1 MLTLRS
7 CNQEGKVYFYSLQK
21 MLRCFNLE
29 LSQNKL
35 FLPDHLDIVHKK
47 EQEENAALTPFYLE
61 VWCTLSWPV
70 KQNS

>member
-1 MLTLRS
+1 
-7 CNQEGKVYFYSLQK
+7 

-47 EQEENAALTPFYLE
+47 KEQEENAALSPFYQE
-61 VWCTLSWPV
+61 VRCTYHD
-70 KQNS
+70 Q

>member
-1 MLTLRS
+1 
-7 CNQEGKVYFYSLQK
+7 

-47 EQEENAALTPFYLE
+47 EQEENAALTPFYQE
-61 VWCTLSWPV
+61 VRCTLSWPV
-70 KQNS
+70 QQNS

>member
-1 MLTLRS
+1 
-7 CNQEGKVYFYSLQK
+7 

-47 EQEENAALTPFYLE
+47 EQEENAALTPRVFLKPQGISEFCRVPSPTRAAYLSL
-61 VWCTLSWPV
+61 CGAG
-70 KQNS
+70 

>member
-1 MLTLRS
+1 
-7 CNQEGKVYFYSLQK
+7 

-29 LSQNKL
+29 LSQNEL

-47 EQEENAALTPFYLE
+47 EQEENAALTPFYQE
-61 VWCTLSWPV
+61 VRCTLSWPV